1 MVSMEL
7 LRDADEVFVT
17 NALLGIMPVAC
28 VDEQVFDLTRN
39 AVTREL
45 MATYKADEAKRPD
58 KFVT

>member
-1 MVSMEL
+1 M

-28 VDEQVFDLTRN
+28 VDEHVFDLTNN

-45 MATYKADEAKRPD
+45 MTTYKLEEAKHP
-58 KFVT
+58 TSL